1 MKPRQNLVRLTLEEI
16 KTGFSALFSIL
27 TGQPLHSKGTRPAA
41 KVFNYLVY
49 QRGKKTITN

>member
-1 MKPRQNLVRLTLEEI
+1 MKPRQNLVHLTIQEI
-16 KTGFSALFSIL
+16 NTGFSALFTLLS
-27 TGQPLHSKGTRPAA
+27 GQPLHNKGSRPAA